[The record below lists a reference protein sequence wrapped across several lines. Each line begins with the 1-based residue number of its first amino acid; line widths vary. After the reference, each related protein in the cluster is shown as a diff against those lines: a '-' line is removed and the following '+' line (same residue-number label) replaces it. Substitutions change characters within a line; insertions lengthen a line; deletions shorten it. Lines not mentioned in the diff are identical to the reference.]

1 MLHEKI
7 TSDKA
12 PEAIGPYSAG
22 ISIGDYIFLSGQLG
36 IDPASG
42 NLKEGI
48 EAETVQSIDNVEAL
62 LKEKGLDLSYVLK
75 TTVYLTDMNDFA
87 KVNEIYGQRFKDPY
101 PARSCVQVAALPKGG
116 HVEIEVFAID
126 TRALEV
132 VCKGEG
138 ECCCGNCC
146 HEE

>member
-12 PEAIGPYSAG
+12 LEAIGPYSAG